1 MKRREPSLKRPQAVN
16 TVRERVVLKGI
27 GLHTGELAR
36 LIIHP
41 SDEGILT
48 VRWGSECVPV
58 RWDYVVATQ
67 RATVIGVAGQRL
79 ATVEHLLSAMW
90 ALRVGSAVI
99 EVVHGSEVPAMDGS
113 ALPFL
118 EAIEAAGVVACP
130 NAFCKPIHIMLT
142 VQEGER
148 VVSIQPGEE
157 TVFGYIQFSE
167 PLGVQAGS
175 FALAD
180 YAQAI
185 APARTFAFLHEVEA
199 LRQQGLAQGGSLENA
214 LVVAPNGY
222 YNSARFADEPLRHKI
237 LDGIGDLMLC
247 GACPVGFHLTLVK
260 AGHGLHHAFARALAD
275 SWRNTEAHYGGM
287 ASEH

>member
-1 MKRREPSLKRPQAVN
+1 M
-16 TVRERVVLKGI
+16 VLEGI
-27 GLHTGELAR
+27 GLHTGEPAR

-41 SDEGILT
+41 SDKGILT
-48 VRWGSECVPV
+48 VRLGAQRVPV
-58 RWDYVVATQ
+58 RWDYVVDTH
-67 RATVIGVAGQRL
+67 RATVIGMGGQRL

-99 EVVHGSEVPAMDGS
+99 EVVQGREVPAMDGS

-118 EAIEAAGVVACP
+118 EAIGAAGVVACP
-130 NAFCKPIHIMLT
+130 NAFCKPIHTMLT

-175 FALAD
+175 FVLAD

-199 LRQQGLAQGGSLENA
+199 LRRQGLAQGGSLEN
-214 LVVAPNGY
+214 
-222 YNSARFADEPLRHKI
+222 
-237 LDGIGDLMLC
+237 
-247 GACPVGFHLTLVK
+247 
-260 AGHGLHHAFARALAD
+260 
-275 SWRNTEAHYGGM
+275 
-287 ASEH
+287 